1 MLPERALSASL
12 WAWPHYR
19 EELSAYRLVQ
29 CHAPPYEG
37 APPMKPTIADV
48 RTAREESEVRRC
60 WKAYKELRPH
70 LRSEDELVERWRVQ
84 TREGFQIVYI
94 PDGDTVLAAAG
105 YRILNTLAWGHIL
118 YIDDLVA
125 IAARHKTG
133 LGTTLLQFLQEE
145 ARRLGC
151 DAVHLDTGYQR
162 HLAHMAYLRNGFR
175 LDCHHLAW
183 KAER

>member
-1 MLPERALSASL
+1 
-12 WAWPHYR
+12 
-19 EELSAYRLVQ
+19 
-29 CHAPPYEG
+29 
-37 APPMKPTIADV
+37 MKPTIADV

-70 LRSEDELVERWRVQ
+70 LRSEEELVERWRVQ

-133 LGTTLLQFLQEE
+133 LGTILLQFLQEE

-151 DAVHLDTGYQR
+151 GR
-162 HLAHMAYLRNGFR
+162 GIPR
-175 LDCHHLAW
+175 
-183 KAER
+183 

>member
-1 MLPERALSASL
+1 
-12 WAWPHYR
+12 
-19 EELSAYRLVQ
+19 
-29 CHAPPYEG
+29 
-37 APPMKPTIADV
+37 MKPTIADV
-48 RTAREESEVRRC
+48 RIAREESEVRRC

-84 TREGFQIVYI
+84 TREGFKIVYI
-94 PDGDTVLAAAG
+94 PEGDTVPAAAG
-105 YRILNTLAWGHIL
+105 YRFLNTLAWGHIL

-133 LGTTLLQFLQEE
+133 LGTTLLQYLQEE

-162 HLAHMAYLRNGFR
+162 HLAHLAYLRNGFR
-175 LDCHHLAW
+175 FDCHHVAW
-183 KAER
+183 EVKG